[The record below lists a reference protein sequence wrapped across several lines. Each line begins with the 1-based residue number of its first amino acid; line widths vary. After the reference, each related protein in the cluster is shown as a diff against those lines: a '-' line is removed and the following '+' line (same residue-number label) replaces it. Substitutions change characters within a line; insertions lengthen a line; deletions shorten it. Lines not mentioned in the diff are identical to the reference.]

1 MSSQWNCL
9 GLILVNVQSLSE
21 VNKMATKTENAVAE
35 RKSAE
40 VVAFDPSMFEAD
52 AGVGLE
58 NMGQDDLALPF
69 LKILGGMSK
78 ELDTLEDARKG
89 DIYNT
94 VTGQVI
100 KGKDGV
106 KVIPVAYQRRFI
118 QWAPLG
124 EGTGAPVAIYAPG
137 DAKPKTE
144 RSSED
149 QKEYVQDGSGQ
160 YIEETHQHFVIV
172 LHDDGSAESALIAMK
187 VTQLKKSRKWN
198 SMISSLTMQGKNG
211 PFTPPR
217 YSHIYHL
224 KTNSEENSKGSWH
237 GWEMS
242 RVGPVQDLSIYNRA
256 KDFAKSITDGEVV
269 VKHQDETVG

>member
-1 MSSQWNCL
+1 
-9 GLILVNVQSLSE
+9 
-21 VNKMATKTENAVAE
+21 MAEKKTEVAE
-35 RKSAE
+35 TKKSAE
-40 VVAFDPSMFEAD
+40 VIPFDPSMFEAD
-52 AGVGLE
+52 AGSGVN

-137 DAKPKTE
+137 EAMPKTE

-149 QKEYVQDGSGQ
+149 QKEYVQDGSGH

-172 LHDDGSAESALIAMK
+172 LHDDGAAETALLAMK
-187 VTQLKKSRKWN
+187 STQLKKSRKWN

-217 YSHIYHL
+217 FSHVYLL
-224 KTNSEENSKGSWH
+224 KTVLEENSKGSWH

-242 RVGPVQDLSIYNRA
+242 RVGPVEDMATYQRA
-256 KDFAKSITDGEVV
+256 KEFAESITSGDVV
-269 VKHQDETVG
+269 VKHQDESGGGNVPNDDIPF

>member
-1 MSSQWNCL
+1 
-9 GLILVNVQSLSE
+9 
-21 VNKMATKTENAVAE
+21 MAEKKSAVAE
-35 RKSAE
+35 QKTAE
-40 VVAFDPSMFEAD
+40 IVQFDPTMFEED

-78 ELDTLEDARKG
+78 ELDDLEDARKG

-94 VTGQVI
+94 VTGAVY
-100 KGKDGV
+100 KGKDGI

-118 QWAPLG
+118 QWAPRG
-124 EGTGAPVAIYAPG
+124 EGTGAPTAIYSPG
-137 DAKPKTE
+137 EAMPKTE
-144 RSSED
+144 RSTED
-149 QKEYVQDGSGQ
+149 NKEYVMDGSGQ

-172 LHDDGSAESALIAMK
+172 LHEDGAAETALIAMK
-187 VTQLKKSRKWN
+187 STQLKKSRKWN

-217 YSHIYHL
+217 FSHVYLL
-224 KTNSEENSKGSWH
+224 KTLLEENSKGSWH

-242 RVGPVQDLSIYNRA
+242 RVGPVEDAATYQRA
-256 KDFAKSITDGEVV
+256 KDFAKSITEGDVV
-269 VKHQDETVG
+269 VKHQDETSGDTGGDDIPF